1 MEFPKCFQSE
11 EQSDPKS
18 RSLNA
23 ILMTCWMIF
32 VGSGPYVFPSKCR
45 QMISL
50 TTQVRPGE
58 GPRAER
64 PVLPDMATVAP
75 AATHGNEET
84 AQLRANVSQK
94 SPKSVGITRD
104 KPAMDKQVYF
114 AKSCCFLKFMN
125 VYESRFTMFHHLN
138 SKHKQKHC
146 LQGLGGKNIG
156 VVSHLIRITFHEALG
171 IRSGRF
177 QCQAMAS

>member
-94 SPKSVGITRD
+94 SPKSVGIT
-104 KPAMDKQVYF
+104 
-114 AKSCCFLKFMN
+114 
-125 VYESRFTMFHHLN
+125 
-138 SKHKQKHC
+138 
-146 LQGLGGKNIG
+146 
-156 VVSHLIRITFHEALG
+156 
-171 IRSGRF
+171 
-177 QCQAMAS
+177 